1 VRPFAAGR
9 ELAPAYEFIAHLAR
23 NVIAESGRA
32 KIIDLSLARAPGPMK
47 PGIGT
52 WCYMAR
58 KGYWRREAVRV
69 WAIAG
74 VLYEAVTGLAPFDQ
88 DDDAGVEYPSCDRP
102 SVAQLGAA
110 REQAAGLPCGERRFA
125 GAVV

>member
-1 VRPFAAGR
+1 MRPFPAGR
-9 ELAPAYEFIAHLAR
+9 ELAPACEVIAHLAR
-23 NVIAESGRA
+23 NVNAESGRA

-58 KGYWRREAVRV
+58 GGELGPAADV
-69 WAIAG
+69 WGIAG

-88 DDDAGVEYPSCDRP
+88 DDDADVEYPSCDRP

-110 REQAAGLPCGERRFA
+110 CEQAAGLPCGERRFA
-125 GAVV
+125 GAVA

>member
-58 KGYWRREAVRV
+58 GGELGPAADV